1 MEAEPT
7 ISSEHIY
14 SGKVLSLRVDTIG
27 LPEGGTSKREIV
39 EHDESV
45 VIVPI
50 DSEGYVVLVKQYRKA
65 AGKFLLEAPAGGIE
79 KGEDPAQAAEREI
92 QEEIGFRSN
101 DMRYMGGFWMAP
113 GFCTEYMHSYIAN
126 RLEKSSLPA
135 DEDENIEVVFLHK
148 DDINSAIKSGEIEDS
163 KSIASIMMALNLY
176 L

>member
-50 DSEGYVVLVKQYRKA
+50 DSEGYLLLVKQYRKA
-65 AGKFLLEAPAGGIE
+65 TGNFLLEAPAGGIE
-79 KGEDPAQAAEREI
+79 KGEEPRQAAEREI

-101 DMRYMGGFWMAP
+101 DMRYIGGFWMAP
-113 GFCTEYMHSYIAN
+113 GFCTEYMYAYIATD
-126 RLEKSSLPA
+126 LEKSYLPA

-148 DDINSAIKSGEIEDS
+148 DDINRAIMSGEIEDS